1 MTDETQVHPTSQ
13 EGESTQP
20 GVTTLDQSTST
31 AEPEALTDEQQAEKS
46 KDPNAWAIKRIGE
59 LTRQRHDAERKAE
72 TAVQESARYR
82 AILEQSQKGEG
93 KEPTAHTPGEQPDI
107 DALVEQR
114 AMQKAQEQAVHE
126 RGVSVAKVGAEV
138 FPDFTQ
144 AVQTLDALGI
154 TNEQVQN
161 LLGMDDAHTV
171 IYHLGKNPEEA
182 ARILALSPLQQG
194 RELERLSSKVA
205 KAPAP
210 KAVSDAPKPITPV
223 DSSARSHKAPGDM
236 TTEEWMAWR
245 NKTAKTRV

>member
-1 MTDETQVHPTSQ
+1 MTEETTVHSTSQ

-20 GVTTLDQSTST
+20 DVTTLDQSTST
-31 AEPEALTDEQQAEKS
+31 AEPETLTEEQQAEKS
-46 KDPNAWAIKRIGE
+46 KDPNAWAVKRIGD
-59 LTRQRHDAERKAE
+59 LTRQRHEAERKAD
-72 TAVQESARYR
+72 TALQESARYR
-82 AILEQSQKGEG
+82 LLLEEMQKGNG
-93 KEPTAHTPGEQPDI
+93 TPPVQTPGEQPDI
-107 DALVEQR
+107 DALVEKR
-114 AMQKAQEQAVHE
+114 ATQKAQEQAVHE
-126 RGVSVAKVGAEV
+126 RGVTVAKVGAET

-154 TNEQVQN
+154 TTEQVQN
-161 LLGMDDAHTV
+161 LLGMDDAHAV

-194 RELERLSSKVA
+194 RELERLSAKA
-205 KAPAP
+205 PKAPAP

-223 DSSARSHKAPGDM
+223 ESSARSHKSPADM